1 MARAYPLT
9 DLVKLVR
16 AYGVLA
22 GTSDMERVIA
32 GTLSRNWI
40 AKEVEHFVPLSS
52 LSRQLFKTL
61 RGRDLLAAEL
71 FPDQDI
77 DPDTIDPEA
86 LDISTIGRRKLIN
99 TNRLPKLEPII
110 HASVLTANMLLGVR
124 LYGCHGKGMKSMSH
138 DIIVASMLQ
147 EAYGKAYR
155 YSAFSS
161 HDKELVDDTYLRT
174 WFGEDVAALVIAL
187 AAYRQEFEKA
197 VSNNEP
203 VPAAPS
209 PELATATAA
218 VYASRLRLNARAAGD
233 KVISFMDTE
242 QRNQLTQIGVDCS
255 VDFPER
261 PFLERAYTL
270 TSTAFSLNG
279 VDHYALREPLRNT
292 LMMAVQD
299 ALDDPDKRERLS
311 GRRGK
316 AVHEVHI
323 NLPVMEYFVVAEAP
337 NSIEAV
343 HIASLEMMRSLEKGR
358 RKSLSTMAAHAF
370 RIAAISER
378 VLGRALEPLVVTL
391 AMLHDVVEDG
401 ATRVTGYGHSLRKI
415 QFRFGG
421 PIAAMVSEL
430 TDSAVHSAGA
440 SKANLTL
447 SQPHLLLPQAQYNVG
462 RFTDMTVKATEV
474 EQPYTIAGIVIKL
487 LDTVVSLEEGIRDP
501 ELMAGYWRH
510 SGARIYW
517 AERDR
522 GSIVQPLLDRLV
534 IEIKDSVADPRYA
547 RRPHHINT
555 VRLRAGSA
563 IIETVLM
570 YQDMYAVQNLAIL
583 AHEYQLDEVERSTM
597 ISLFN
602 DSNVDDEQFAERVL
616 RGILDDRKLKLSVEE
631 GIIPCIG
638 YSTLFAKDASPDAE
652 RCEETFIAYRHSALK
667 RQEIRRSLLVDT
679 AEKINALAIRQ
690 EQVLRVFD
698 RTMGK
703 VAEEDIAQSF
713 QEAG

>member
-1 MARAYPLT
+1 VARAYPLT
-9 DLVKLVR
+9 DLVKLV
-16 AYGVLA
+16 
-22 GTSDMERVIA
+22 S
-32 GTLSRNWI
+32 TLSRDWI

-52 LSRQLFKTL
+52 LPGKLFNTL
-61 RGRDLLAAEL
+61 RGKDLLAAEL

-77 DPDTIDPEA
+77 DPDTIDPDS
-86 LDISTIGRRKLIN
+86 LDISTVGDRKLIN
-99 TNRLPKLEPII
+99 TNRLPKLEPTI
-110 HASVLTANMLLGVR
+110 HAAVLSANILLGVR
-124 LYGCHGKGMKSMSH
+124 LYGCHGKGMKTVSH
-138 DIIVASMLQ
+138 DLIVAAMLL
-147 EAYGKAYR
+147 ESYGKAYR

-161 HDKELVDDTYLRT
+161 EDKELVDNTYLRT
-174 WFGEDVAALVIAL
+174 WFGDEVAVIVVSVADYMNRFEQAVLSDEPAPTPESCEIATVAA
-187 AAYRQEFEKA
+187 A
-197 VSNNEP
+197 VC
-203 VPAAPS
+203 
-209 PELATATAA
+209 
-218 VYASRLRLNARAAGD
+218 ASRLRLTARAAGD
-233 KVISFMDTE
+233 KVISFLDVD
-242 QRNQLTQIGVDCS
+242 QRRQLSELGVDC
-255 VDFPER
+255 DTEFPELPYLQR
-261 PFLERAYTL
+261 DYKLA
-270 TSTAFSLNG
+270 SVAFSLPG

-292 LMMAVQD
+292 LMMAVRD
-299 ALDDPDKRERLS
+299 VLDDHSKRGRLS

-343 HIASLEMMRSLEKGR
+343 HVASLEMMRSLEKGR
-358 RKSLSTMAAHAF
+358 RKSLSTMVSHAF

-401 ATRVTGYGHSLRKI
+401 STRVTGYGHSLRKI

-430 TDSAVHSAGA
+430 TDSAVQSAGA

-447 SQPHLLLPQAQYNVG
+447 KQPHLLLPQAQYNVG
-462 RFTDMTVKATEV
+462 RFTDMTVRATET
-474 EQPYTIAGIVIKL
+474 EQPYTLAGIVIKL

-501 ELMAGYWRH
+501 ELMLGHWRH

-522 GSIVQPLLDRLV
+522 GSIVQPLLERLV
-534 IEIKDSVADPRYA
+534 IEIKDSVADPKYA
-547 RRPHHINT
+547 RRPHHINA

-583 AHEYQLDEVERSTM
+583 AHEYRLSTIDRSTL

-602 DSNVDDEQFAERVL
+602 DGNVDDEQFSERVL
-616 RGILDDRKLKLSVEE
+616 KGILDDDQLRYSVRD
-631 GIIPCIG
+631 GRVASVG
-638 YSTLFAKDASPDAE
+638 YTTLFAKDASEDAK
-652 RCEETFIAYRHSALK
+652 RCEDTFVAYRHSALR
-667 RQEIRRSLLVDT
+667 RQAMRREMQIDT

-698 RTMGK
+698 RTIGARDELTDSHS
-703 VAEEDIAQSF
+703 VIENNQRAV
-713 QEAG
+713 G